1 MWSAAAQ
8 LIGAD
13 RGNRFTLRG
22 HYGQQAELIVVAAPG
37 PQLATDDL
45 QPPGQVMQ
53 AVTTRTGLRRLRY
66 AVVDHLQ
73 RDHLVFLVRHDGAVP
88 RRAVPQ
94 AVGDRLAEHYRQHGV
109 DLIVKHSTLERD

>member
-1 MWSAAAQ
+1 MWPAEAP
-8 LIGAD
+8 LIRAD
-13 RGNRFTLRG
+13 RGTRFPLRG
-22 HYGQQAELIVVAAPG
+22 HYGQQAELIIVAIPG
-37 PQLATDDL
+37 TQLATDDL

-53 AVTTRTGLRRLRY
+53 AATTRTGLHRLRY

-94 AVGDRLAEHYRQHGV
+94 DVGDRLTEH
-109 DLIVKHSTLERD
+109 